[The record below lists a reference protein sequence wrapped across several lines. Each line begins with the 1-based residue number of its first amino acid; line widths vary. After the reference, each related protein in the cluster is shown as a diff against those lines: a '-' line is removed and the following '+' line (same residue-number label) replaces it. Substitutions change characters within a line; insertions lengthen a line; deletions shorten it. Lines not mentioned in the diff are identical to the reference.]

1 MDSVETSVLASV
13 DVQMKSCVSD
23 TDPQSADT
31 RVDDLGPAP
40 RATCYCHACA
50 RHICY
55 LSITR

>member
-23 TDPQSADT
+23 TDPQSADI
-31 RVDDLGPAP
+31 RVGNLGPAP
-40 RATCYCHACA
+40 RGTCYRHTCACHMD
-50 RHICY
+50 Y